1 MWRGR
6 SHALDSRKVGRYKG
20 CLGSI
25 VMGVIPDLHRKIHQ
39 IRISFVEINS
49 TIIVN
54 FASHGK
60 VIMTH

>member
-1 MWRGR
+1 
-6 SHALDSRKVGRYKG
+6 
-20 CLGSI
+20 
-25 VMGVIPDLHRKIHQ
+25 MGVIPDLYRKIHQ
-39 IRISFVEINS
+39 IRISFVDINS